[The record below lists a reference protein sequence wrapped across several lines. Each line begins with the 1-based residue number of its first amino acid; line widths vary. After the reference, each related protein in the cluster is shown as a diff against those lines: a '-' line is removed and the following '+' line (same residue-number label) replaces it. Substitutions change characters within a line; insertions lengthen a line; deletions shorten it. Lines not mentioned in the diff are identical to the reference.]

1 MENDADQIA
10 LAIYLD
16 ALARA
21 QALDRL
27 AVLAVVEQEFSSDT
41 IVEGVIADLDP
52 LEVLA
57 R

>member
-1 MENDADQIA
+1 VENDADQLA
-10 LAIYLD
+10 LAVYLD

-21 QALDRL
+21 QALDRP
-27 AVLAVVEQEFSSDT
+27 AVLAVAEREFSSNA
-41 IVEGVIADLDP
+41 IVEGVIAALDP